1 MRVFRGH
8 SRPVPAPVVLAIGNF
23 DGVHLG
29 HVALVKRL
37 AEVAENTQLAP
48 TG

>member
-8 SRPVPAPVVLAIGNF
+8 SRPVPSPVVLAIGNF

-29 HVALVKRL
+29 HTALVRRL
-37 AEVAENTQLAP
+37 AELARERQLVP
-48 TG
+48 